1 MPNTNRLFHV
11 FSCGLRGIAALV
23 LMTTALLPS
32 GIVQQPGRALVV
44 YQGAA
49 AVSSGSPTFI
59 AIGGSTIANA
69 SEFAIQVPAP
79 SNVTI
84 QNMYISL
91 AIAPGAGSTATFTWR
106 DNGSSEAL
114 ACTVSGT
121 ATTCNDTTHSF
132 KAAAGDLLDIQI
144 TVSGS
149 VSSLIIGQ
157 TTLLAI

>member
-1 MPNTNRLFHV
+1 LHNIDSRFRA
-11 FSCGLRGIAALV
+11 FSLIMRAIAALV

-49 AVSSGSPTFI
+49 AVTSANPTFI
-59 AIGGSTIANA
+59 AIGGSTLANA
-69 SEFAIQVPAP
+69 TELAVQVPSPA
-79 SNVTI
+79 NTTI
-84 QNMYISL
+84 QNMFVSL

-114 ACTVSGT
+114 TCTVSGAAT
-121 ATTCNDTTHSF
+121 ACSDTTHSF
-132 KAAAGDLLDIQI
+132 KAAPGDLLDIQI
-144 TVSGS
+144 TVTGS

-157 TTLLAI
+157 TTLLSI